1 MTQKVISME
10 IPPGIQRDGTQF
22 DAPCYTD
29 GRWVRFQ
36 RTRPRKIGG
45 YDAVF
50 LNASGISRGM
60 AMSTVNGFNYVVSGY
75 SGGLEQWITSPVGG
89 AGSGPY
95 KYTLSNFTSNV
106 NNLWQFDIAY
116 DSTGNNTNNIVAH
129 PGQNLSYMT
138 SSTATPVL
146 YGTFPGNS
154 SSLTL
159 SKVGVFTASANTTNG
174 SATVTLTAANVRVGA
189 GQTVTGTGIPSSTTV
204 SSVLGN
210 TVTLSAAATAS
221 TTAPLSGVNLT
232 GTSGQFSSTATTGL
246 AIGQLINISGSTTST
261 TLGGLYATNSSG
273 RFNYSGT
280 VLSVGTPIT
289 ISGSATN
296 TALSSSYAIST
307 AGGFSCVASATP
319 LSVGQQVIVSGTATD
334 TVLGTV
340 FSTNTTAN
348 FTCTSATPL
357 AIGQIVTVSGTAT
370 ATSLTNIYTT
380 STSGAFACTS
390 TSTLA
395 VGQTVTV
402 SGTAAATA
410 LSNVQSTSA
419 AGTFAFN
426 TSSTVLQVGQTVT
439 ISGAT
444 STTALSSVVI
454 TGTAGT
460 FQCAAAP
467 VGLYIGQPVVISGTF
482 GGTGSITGYS
492 SPTTYYIITTNGTTT
507 FTLSTSLGGAA
518 VTTVAGTP
526 TGVTYT
532 LSAATITGYSTP
544 TTYYIIATNGTSS
557 FTLST
562 TAGGAAV
569 VTTVGATTGLT
580 VNANALAITGYST
593 PTTYYIIATNGSS
606 TFTLSTTSG
615 GAAVT
620 TTIGAGTGL
629 TLNANAL
636 SISGYSTPT
645 SYYVIATNG
654 SSTFQLST
662 TSGGAAVTTTAGP
675 GTGLTFTA
683 KASNIAAATYYI
695 IATNGGTTFTL
706 STTPTGSGVTTT
718 IGPTTGLS
726 VTAQATV
733 ITGYTSPKVYYVIA
747 TDGASYFQLSATS
760 GGAAIANTVGPVTGL
775 SFSLNTPSA
784 LSGVAITGIAGQFSC
799 SASPALLQVGQP
811 VVISGAFGGTGSITG
826 YLNSTTYYIIATD
839 GTTTFTLSATLGGP
853 AITTTAGTPTGLTYT
868 LSGAVITGYPGTSS
882 YYIIATNGTSTFQI
896 SATSGGTP
904 LVTAI
909 GTTTSLT
916 FTVSNP
922 VTLTFDNN
930 ISVSGGCV
938 VLHPYLFVY
947 GDNGLIQ
954 NSSAGDFAN
963 WVSADANSNNVSTGK
978 IVKGL
983 PIRGGSTSPSG
994 MFWAV
999 DALIRV
1005 SFQPSSAG
1013 GQNFYW
1019 TYDLVSSQTS
1029 IMSSSCVIEYDGIF
1043 YWIGVDRFLSYN
1055 GAVQEI
1061 PNELNQNYFFD
1072 NVNIAQR
1079 QKVWASKV
1087 SRFGE
1092 IWWFYPKG
1100 NATECTDAIIYNVR
1114 NKSWYDAGEAPGAR
1128 RSAGVFSEVFPKP
1141 FWAGNETFG
1150 ITFSQAL
1157 ATVNTTTTLVLNVAD
1172 NRVIVGM
1179 TITGLYIPVN
1189 TTVTNVAGTTITMSN
1204 AATSSGTI
1212 TVTFTGNNYKLWQ
1225 HETGY
1230 DAIDLTNVTAIQSYF
1245 ETNSIGTLGGLVGT
1259 QQQPGDNLW
1268 TRLERVE
1275 PDFVQT
1281 GTMTVTVTGQGYADD
1296 AVVDSVPYPFDPTTL
1311 KIDMR
1316 EQRREM
1322 RLRFESNVAGGT
1334 YQTGRVLLSVTTGD
1348 SRSTGNP

>member
-29 GRWVRFQ
+29 GKWVRFQ
-36 RTRPRKIGG
+36 RSRPRKIGG

-60 AMSTVNGFNYVVSGY
+60 AMSTVNGYNYVVSGY
-75 SGGLEQWITSPVGG
+75 SGGLEQWITSPTGG
-89 AGSGPY
+89 VGSGPY
-95 KYTLSNFTSNV
+95 KYTLNNFTSNV
-106 NNLWQFDIAY
+106 DNLWQFDIAY

-154 SSLTL
+154 GSLSL

-174 SATVTLTAANVRVGA
+174 SAAVVLTAANVRVGA
-189 GQTVTGTGIPSSTTV
+189 GQAVTGTGIPASTTV

-210 TVTLSAAATAS
+210 TVTLSNAATAT
-221 TTAPLSGVNLT
+221 TTASLSGVNLT
-232 GTSGQFSSTATTGL
+232 GTAGQFSCTATTGL
-246 AIGQLINISGSTTST
+246 ANGQTINISGTTTPTALS
-261 TLGGLYATNSSG
+261 GVYATNSSG
-273 RFNYSGT
+273 RFNYSGAA
-280 VLSVGTPIT
+280 LSVGTPVT
-289 ISGSATN
+289 ISGAATN
-296 TALSSSYAIST
+296 TALSGTYAIST
-307 AGGFSCVASATP
+307 AGGFSCAASATP

-340 FSTNTTAN
+340 YGTDTTAN
-348 FTCTSATPL
+348 FTCTSTTPL
-357 AIGQIVTVSGTAT
+357 AIGQIVTVSGTPT
-370 ATSLTNIYTT
+370 STSLTNVYTT
-380 STSGAFACTS
+380 GLAGTFSCTS
-390 TSTLA
+390 INTLA
-395 VGQTVTV
+395 VGQTVSVTG
-402 SGTAAATA
+402 SGTATT
-410 LSNVQSTSA
+410 LSNVYSTGA
-419 AGTFAFN
+419 AGTLVCSN
-426 TSSTVLQVGQTVT
+426 SSTVLQVGQTVT
-439 ISGAT
+439 TTGTT

-460 FQCAAAP
+460 FQCAASP
-467 VGLYIGQPVVISGTF
+467 VTLYVGQPVVISGVF
-482 GGTGSITGYS
+482 GGTGSITGYTD
-492 SPTTYYIITTNGTTT
+492 PKTYYIITTNGSTT
-507 FTLSTSLGGAA
+507 FTLSASLGGAA

-532 LSAATITGYSTP
+532 LSAATGYSAA
-544 TTYYIIATNGTSS
+544 TYYIIATNGVNTL
-557 FTLST
+557 TLSAT
-562 TAGGAAV
+562 SGGAAV
-569 VTTVGATTGLT
+569 TSTVGATTGLT
-580 VNANALAITGYST
+580 FAANALTISGST
-593 PTTYYIIATNGSS
+593 PYYIIATNGSS
-606 TFTLSTTSG
+606 TFTLSATSG

-620 TTIGAGTGL
+620 TTIGAGTGF
-629 TLNANAL
+629 TFSANAL
-636 SISGYSTPT
+636 SIAGYSSGTN
-645 SYYVIATNG
+645 YFVIATNG
-654 SSTFQLST
+654 ASTFQLST

-675 GTGLTFTA
+675 STGLTFTA
-683 KASNIAAATYYI
+683 KASNVAAATYYI

-706 STTPTGSGVTTT
+706 STTPTGSGVTVT

-760 GGAAIANTVGPVTGL
+760 GGGAITNTVGPVTGL
-775 SFSLNTPSA
+775 SFLLNTPSA
-784 LSGVAITGIAGQFSC
+784 LSGVAITGTAGQFSC
-799 SASPALLQVGQP
+799 SASPALLQNGQP

-826 YLNSTTYYIIATD
+826 YLNPTTYYITTTD
-839 GTTTFTLSATLGGP
+839 GSTTFTLSATLGGP
-853 AITTTAGTPTGLTYT
+853 AITTTAGTPTGLSYT
-868 LSGAVITGYPGTSS
+868 LSGAVITGFPGTPS
-882 YYIIATNGTSTFQI
+882 YYIIATNGTTTFQI
-896 SATSGGTP
+896 SATSGGTA

-909 GTTTSLT
+909 GTTTNLT

-963 WVSADANSNNVSTGK
+963 WVSADANSNNVATGK

-994 MFWAV
+994 LFWAV
-999 DALIRV
+999 DALVRV

-1055 GAVQEI
+1055 GVVQEI
-1061 PNELNQNYFFD
+1061 PNDLNQNYFFD

-1079 QKVWASKV
+1079 QKVWVSKV
-1087 SRFGE
+1087 SRYGE

-1114 NKSWYDAGEAPGAR
+1114 NKSWYDAGEALGAR

-1141 FWAGNETFG
+1141 FWAGNESIG
-1150 ITFSQAL
+1150 ITFTAVN
-1157 ATVNTTTTLVLNVAD
+1157 ATVNNTTTLTLAAAD
-1172 NRVIVGM
+1172 SRIIIGM
-1179 TITGLYIPVN
+1179 SISGTYIPAS
-1189 TTVTNVAGTTITMSN
+1189 TTVTNVVGTTVTMSN
-1204 AATSSGTI
+1204 SATSSGTI
-1212 TVTFTGNNYKLWQ
+1212 TVTFTGNNYLLWQ

-1230 DAIDLTNVTAIQSYF
+1230 DSIYLTNVTAIQSYF

-1281 GTMTVTVTGQGYADD
+1281 GTMTVTITGQGYADD
-1296 AVVDSVPYPFDPTTL
+1296 TVVDSDPYPFDPTTL

-1322 RLRFESNVAGGT
+1322 RLRFESNMAGGT